1 MNRKIHA
8 TSNGGKL
15 ELQYKKSTTMFENS
29 VIITIFAKYFLHANI
44 FKWHSALGN
53 KFTSLKKTCIL
64 FYNSLDSKIK
74 QIKYGNNPM
83 RTFRFLRLKIQATKA
98 RQIYLYI

>member
-29 VIITIFAKYFLHANI
+29 VIIIFSAKHFLHAYI
-44 FKWHSALGN
+44 FEWHSALGN
-53 KFTSLKKTCIL
+53 KFTNSKKICISL
-64 FYNSLDSKIK
+64 NSKII
-74 QIKYGNNPM
+74 QIKYGNNPT
-83 RTFRFLRLKIQATKA
+83 RTFRFLRPKFQATKA
-98 RQIYLYI
+98 HQIYLYI